1 MIGDRRWRV
10 RLTATAE
17 SDFRNILRWTAQR
30 FGHAQARIYGETLT
44 RAIQALTDGPYVAG
58 SRRRDEI
65 AEGLMTLHVAHV
77 GRRGRH
83 LVLYRIAG
91 ASEPSTI
98 DVLRL
103 LHDSMDLVRHVG
115 SAGDDSS

>member
-17 SDFRNILRWTAQR
+17 SDFRNILHWTARQ

-44 RAIQALTDGPYVAG
+44 RAIQALTGGPYVAG
-58 SRRRDEI
+58 SRQRDEI
-65 AEGLMTLHVAHV
+65 AEGLMTLHVARV